1 MRFDQGEFQVRKF
14 FRFFKDLGREADL
27 SDVMDRSRHPEALP
41 LLLAAA
47 ALLPICGF
55 DLLSMDNDMPA
66 ALQDDDKG
74 LGRGDFGWF
83 LCGIWLTFAW
93 SCPLVLARH
102 SVLSMRISW
111 FTSIGTW
118 GLIGT
123 VAGLLVF
130 FIKGR
135 SSSDSSV
142 WL

>member
-1 MRFDQGEFQVRKF
+1 MNDIPVMLLLAF
-14 FRFFKDLGREADL
+14 FFAGGAFMTMAACFTGQTVWPL
-27 SDVMDRSRHPEALP
+27 VP